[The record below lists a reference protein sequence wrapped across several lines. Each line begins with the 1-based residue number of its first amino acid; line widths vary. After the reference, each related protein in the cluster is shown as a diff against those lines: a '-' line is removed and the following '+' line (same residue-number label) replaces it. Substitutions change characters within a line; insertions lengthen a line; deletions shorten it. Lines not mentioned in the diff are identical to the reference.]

1 MEDFVRQC
9 FNPMIVELAEKAM
22 KEYGEDPKIETNKFA
37 AICTH
42 LEVCFMYSDF
52 HFIDERSES
61 IIVESGDPN
70 ALLKH
75 RFEIIEG
82 RDRTM
87 AWTVVNSICNTTG
100 VEKPKF
106 LPDLYD
112 YKENRFIE
120 IGVTRRE
127 VHTYYLEK
135 ANKIKSE
142 KTHIHIFSFT
152 GEEMA
157 TKADYTLD
165 EESRAR
171 IKTRLFTI
179 RQEMAS
185 RGLWDSFRQSERG
198 EETIEEKFE
207 ITGTMRRLADQS
219 LPPNFSS
226 LENFRAYVD
235 GFEPNGYIEGK
246 LSQMSKEVNARIEP
260 FLKTTPRPLRLPGG
274 PPCSQRSK
282 FLLMDALKLSI
293 EDPSHDGEGI
303 PLYDAIKCMKT
314 FFGWKEP
321 NIVKPHEKGINPNY
335 LLTWKQVLAE
345 LQDIENEEKIPKT
358 KNMKKTS
365 QLRWALGE
373 NMAPEKVD
381 FEDCKDVSDLRQY
394 DSDEPESRSLAS
406 WIQSEFNK
414 ACELTDSSWI
424 ELDEIGEDVA
434 PIEHIASMR
443 RNYFT
448 AEVSHC
454 RATEYIMKGVYINT
468 ALLNASCA
476 AMDDFQLIPMISK
489 CRTKEGRRKTN
500 LYGFIIKGRS
510 HLRNDTDVVNFVS
523 MEFSLTDPRLEPHK
537 WEKYCVLEIGDMLLR
552 TAIGQVSRSMF
563 LYVRT
568 NGTSKIKMKW
578 GMEMR
583 RCLLQSLQ
591 QIESMIEAESS
602 VKEKD
607 MTKEF
612 FENKSET
619 WPIGESPKGVEE
631 GSIGKVCRTLL
642 AKSVFNSLYASSQL
656 EGFSAESRKLLLIA
670 QALRDNLEPGTFDL
684 GGLYEAIEECLIND
698 PWVLLNASWFNS
710 FLAHA
715 LK

>member
-9 FNPMIVELAEKAM
+9 VNPMIVELAEKAM

-52 HFIDERSES
+52 HFIDERGES
-61 IIVESGDPN
+61 TIVESGDPN

-127 VHTYYLEK
+127 VHIYYLEK

-165 EESRAR
+165 E
-171 IKTRLFTI
+171 
-179 RQEMAS
+179 
-185 RGLWDSFRQSERG
+185 
-198 EETIEEKFE
+198 
-207 ITGTMRRLADQS
+207 
-219 LPPNFSS
+219 
-226 LENFRAYVD
+226 
-235 GFEPNGYIEGK
+235 
-246 LSQMSKEVNARIEP
+246 
-260 FLKTTPRPLRLPGG
+260 
-274 PPCSQRSK
+274 
-282 FLLMDALKLSI
+282 
-293 EDPSHDGEGI
+293 
-303 PLYDAIKCMKT
+303 
-314 FFGWKEP
+314 
-321 NIVKPHEKGINPNY
+321 
-335 LLTWKQVLAE
+335 
-345 LQDIENEEKIPKT
+345 
-358 KNMKKTS
+358 
-365 QLRWALGE
+365 
-373 NMAPEKVD
+373 
-381 FEDCKDVSDLRQY
+381 
-394 DSDEPESRSLAS
+394 
-406 WIQSEFNK
+406 
-414 ACELTDSSWI
+414 
-424 ELDEIGEDVA
+424 
-434 PIEHIASMR
+434 
-443 RNYFT
+443 
-448 AEVSHC
+448 
-454 RATEYIMKGVYINT
+454 
-468 ALLNASCA
+468 
-476 AMDDFQLIPMISK
+476 
-489 CRTKEGRRKTN
+489 
-500 LYGFIIKGRS
+500 
-510 HLRNDTDVVNFVS
+510 
-523 MEFSLTDPRLEPHK
+523 
-537 WEKYCVLEIGDMLLR
+537 
-552 TAIGQVSRSMF
+552 
-563 LYVRT
+563 
-568 NGTSKIKMKW
+568 
-578 GMEMR
+578 
-583 RCLLQSLQ
+583 
-591 QIESMIEAESS
+591 ESMIEAESS

-642 AKSVFNSLYASSQL
+642 AKSVFNSLYASPQL
-656 EGFSAESRKLLLIA
+656 EGFSAESRKLLLIV

-710 FLAHA
+710 FLTHA